1 MAQRLIPDKVV
12 DRKRFGLNLWKLI
25 DAKYPTIQAFAWAM
39 VYTAPSTVQNWL
51 NGHAMPNSAQLKLI
65 VKTLGTDYNTLMEG
79 V

>member
-12 DRKRFGLNLWKLI
+12 NRKQFGLNLWKLI
-25 DAKYPTIQAFAWAM
+25 DAKYPTIKDFAWAM
-39 VYTAPSTVQNWL
+39 GYTSQSTVENWI

-65 VKTLGTDYNTLMEG
+65 VKTLDTDYNTLMKG

>member
-1 MAQRLIPDKVV
+1 MANRWISSEVV
-12 DRKRFGLNLWKLI
+12 NRKQFGLNLWKLI

-39 VYTAPSTVQNWL
+39 GYTSPSTVENWI